1 MAAINPWFGQIWRG
15 KSLRAA
21 PDTSIPLMDV
31 EYTVKAFG
39 RTESVKALIRAE
51 NEDDVKA
58 ALRRI
63 LMKKN
68 KHDHT
73 GRPKIVITSINGEQ
87 CEIDVRF
94 RQTKGG
100 LYGDD

>member
-15 KSLRAA
+15 KSVRAA
-21 PDTSIPLMDV
+21 ADTTIPLIDV

-39 RTESVKALIRAE
+39 RTEYVKALMRARS
-51 NEDDVKA
+51 EDDVKA

-63 LMKKN
+63 MLKKN
-68 KHDHT
+68 RHDHT
-73 GRPKIVITSINGEQ
+73 GRPKIVITSINGEV

-94 RQTKGG
+94 RQLKGG
-100 LYGDD
+100 E

>member
-1 MAAINPWFGQIWRG
+1 MAAVNPWFGQIWRG
-15 KSLRAA
+15 KSVRAIA
-21 PDTSIPLMDV
+21 DTTIPLVKV

-39 RTESVKALIRAE
+39 RIEAVKAEMRAR
-51 NEDDVKA
+51 NEDDVKV

-63 LMKKN
+63 MLKKN

-73 GRPKIVITSINGEQ
+73 GRPKIIITSINGEA